1 VDQPKRSTNFEV
13 LRKKIMSNKKR
24 HAHVAVLTSLCVLTA
39 SLVCSSA
46 GAADDSTYVPT
57 ATVRYSDLNLTTE
70 DGIRA
75 LYRRLE
81 VASHQVCNSYDDE
94 RDLERIAGYRACYD
108 QALTGAVTKLNIPS
122 LTAIH
127 GKQTERVIAAS

>member
-1 VDQPKRSTNFEV
+1 M
-13 LRKKIMSNKKR
+13 KIMSNKKR
-24 HAHVAVLTSLCVLTA
+24 HAHVAVLTSLCVLTG
-39 SLVCSSA
+39 SLVSSGA
-46 GAADDSTYVPT
+46 GAAANTADIPT
-57 ATVRYSDLNLTTE
+57 ATVRYSDLNLTTP

-81 VASHQVCNSYDDE
+81 GASHEVCKAYDGE
-94 RDLERIAGYRACYD
+94 RQLERMAEQQVCYD

-127 GKQTERVIAAS
+127 GKQAERVVAAS